1 MTSKSSNIEHDIATL
16 LASDKA
22 QLWLN
27 PLLNNNEID
36 EPLLTMKDIVDAEN
50 RLLKF
55 APLLEKL
62 FPELEQSHG
71 VIESKLLET
80 PKMLVE
86 LNKKSIENIEGKL
99 WVKADHSLPVAGSI
113 KARGGIY
120 EVLCFAEELA
130 IKHGLLDVSGDYTIL
145 NDVAVRELFSQYTV
159 LVSSTGNLGLSIGIM
174 SAALGF
180 KACVHMSVEAK
191 EWKKDRLRKK
201 GVQVVEHKDDYSKAV
216 DAGRSAAEKD
226 PYAYFV
232 DDENSKRLFL
242 GYSVAAL
249 RLQKQ
254 LQQANVIVDEQH
266 PLFVYIPCGVGGAPG
281 GVTFG
286 LKQVFG
292 NNVHC
297 FFSEPTQAPCM
308 LLGMATEFKDDLSVY
323 DVGLNVDTEAD
334 GLAVSKA
341 SELVGQIM
349 KPILSG
355 IFTVEDER
363 LFKFLYQ
370 FKESESIKIEPSAA
384 AAFSGPEMLFNTVQ
398 GKLYVKNN
406 CLSPKIKNA
415 NHIVWT
421 TGGLFVPE
429 QEYEKFYQ
437 RGFVT
442 FNKSANR

>member
-16 LASDKA
+16 LTSDKA

-27 PLLNNNEID
+27 PFLNKMNED
-36 EPLLTMKDIVDAEN
+36 KPLLTMEDIVDAEN

-62 FPELEQSHG
+62 FPELERSHG
-71 VIESKLLET
+71 IIESNLIET
-80 PKMLVE
+80 PKMLLE
-86 LNKKSIENIEGKL
+86 LKKQSIENIKGKL
-99 WVKADHSLPVAGSI
+99 WVKADHSLPVAGSV

-120 EVLCFAEELA
+120 EVLCFAEELV
-130 IKHGLLDVSGDYTIL
+130 IKHKLLNINDDYTAFTKAEI
-145 NDVAVRELFSQYTV
+145 RELFSQYTIS
-159 LVSSTGNLGLSIGIM
+159 VSSTGNLGLSIGIM

-191 EWKKDRLRKK
+191 EWKKERLRNK
-201 GVQVVEHKDDYSKAV
+201 GVQVIEHKDDYSNAV
-216 DAGRSAAEKD
+216 DAGRIAAEQN

-254 LQQANVIVDEQH
+254 LQLDNVIVDAEH

-292 NNVHC
+292 KHVHC

-308 LLGMATEFKDDLSVY
+308 LLGMATNFKNDLSVY

-341 SELVGQIM
+341 SKLVGQIM
-349 KPILSG
+349 APILSG
-355 IFTVEDER
+355 IFTIEDKR

-370 FKESESIKIEPSAA
+370 FGVSESIKVEPSAA

-398 GKLYVKNN
+398 GKSYVKNN
-406 CLSPKIKNA
+406 GLSSSMKNA

-429 QEYEKFYQ
+429 KEYEKFYQ
-437 RGFVT
+437 QGIPT
-442 FNKSANR
+442 CNIN